1 MLLAGAHQNSKTVAM
16 LSSMAAAEEGSPQ
29 GNIVTGGGEFSLQ
42 SIVRPTIWKLEAYH
56 CARDDYTEGVLLD
69 ANENAYGAC
78 VKSDEALVK
87 AALKFDLHRYPCPHQ
102 RVVKDRVLT
111 VSCLDNLIKGA
122 AGAAVQN
129 FNLMYGYPETT
140 GF

>member
-42 SIVRPTIWKLEAYH
+42 SIVRPNIWKLEAYH

-69 ANENAYGAC
+69 ANENPFGPP
-78 VKSDEALVK
+78 VSPNDLVYE
-87 AALKFDLHRYPCPHQ
+87 RYPCPYQQIRAQ
-102 RVVKDRVLT
+102 RPPLLSIRLASEDLVLIISNDMIQHLQRICIRT
-111 VSCLDNLIKGA
+111 V
-122 AGAAVQN
+122 
-129 FNLMYGYPETT
+129 
-140 GF
+140 